1 MCAMNMTQV
10 KLMCSVWEM
19 WCVVCVWRMR
29 YVCGECVLWHLYDEC
44 DMCVGDDIHT
54 CVHTH
59 INESRQTYKSVESHV

>member
-1 MCAMNMTQV
+1 M
-10 KLMCSVWEM
+10 
-19 WCVVCVWRMR
+19 
-29 YVCGECVLWHLYDEC
+29 CGECVLWHLYDEC